1 MLVSE
6 SQKVGIAAGK
16 ILLGRN
22 CLKRDSSVALF
33 SSDAGLRSSALCHPC
48 RSAQFCAVGHS
59 PKVIG
64 EKVGALWCILDVQA
78 LVGAGPGLG
87 GFSSHP
93 VLSRRKPIG

>member
-48 RSAQFCAVGHS
+48 RSAQFCAVGHGGLAR
-59 PKVIG
+59 PEWPTGNAWVVFDDNKV
-64 EKVGALWCILDVQA
+64 
-78 LVGAGPGLG
+78 
-87 GFSSHP
+87 
-93 VLSRRKPIG
+93 

>member
-6 SQKVGIAAGK
+6 SQKVGIDAGK
-16 ILLGRN
+16 IMLGRN

-48 RSAQFCAVGHS
+48 RFAQWCILDVQ
-59 PKVIG
+59 VIG

>member
-22 CLKRDSSVALF
+22 CLKRDSSVSLF
-33 SSDAGLRSSALCHPC
+33 SFDAGLRSSALCHPC
-48 RSAQFCAVGHS
+48 RFAQWCILDVQ
-59 PKVIG
+59 VIG